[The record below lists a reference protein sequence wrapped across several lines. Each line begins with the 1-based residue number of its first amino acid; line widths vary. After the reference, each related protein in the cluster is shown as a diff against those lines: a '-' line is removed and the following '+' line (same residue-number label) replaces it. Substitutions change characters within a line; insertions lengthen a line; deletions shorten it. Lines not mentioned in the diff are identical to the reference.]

1 MILLAIT
8 VFISGMV
15 LAEDEFREDTWN
27 KLTPLGK
34 EFYDDD

>member
-1 MILLAIT
+1 MILLSIA